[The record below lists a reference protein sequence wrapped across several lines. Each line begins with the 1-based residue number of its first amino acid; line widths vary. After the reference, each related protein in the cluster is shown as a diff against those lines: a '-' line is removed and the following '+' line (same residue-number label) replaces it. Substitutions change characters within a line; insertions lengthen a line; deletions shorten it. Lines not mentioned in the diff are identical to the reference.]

1 MGHFSITWMPLKEYT
16 GHQWKHFLF
25 TLLWHQVQSFQSGLL
40 SSARFLQ
47 QVMRHR
53 QTASVLSQAI
63 SQCKQCL
70 NFPQAPVTEPADS
83 LLQIHHQGHQTVPQ
97 SPQSSDVMVM
107 SLCTHQH
114 TLTYLKINPVSTN
127 FRILPLL
134 KEFIL
139 TTISFNFLE
148 HTVLLCVLSLEQ
160 IIVKKNSASGNEDFS
175 PLKQIV

>member
-70 NFPQAPVTEPADS
+70 NSPKHRWQNGQTASYRFITRVTKQS
-83 LLQIHHQGHQTVPQ
+83 H

>member
-16 GHQWKHFLF
+16 GHQWKYFLF

-70 NFPQAPVTEPADS
+70 NSPKHRWQSWQIAS
-83 LLQIHHQGHQTVPQ
+83 YRQIHHQGHQTVPQ

-160 IIVKKNSASGNEDFS
+160 IIVKKSSASGNEDFP
-175 PLKQIV
+175 PLSE